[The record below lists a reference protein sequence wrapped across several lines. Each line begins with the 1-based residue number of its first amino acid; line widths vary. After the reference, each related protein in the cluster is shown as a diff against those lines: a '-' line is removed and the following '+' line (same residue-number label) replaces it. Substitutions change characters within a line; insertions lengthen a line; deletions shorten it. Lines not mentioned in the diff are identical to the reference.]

1 MPPKLPDVVDPVL
14 VTQKVVLGVFNGV
27 KTTELDN
34 LAAETAAYMST
45 THPGMFEILCRSF
58 ICFLRIL
65 NSSLWGSRCSNCD
78 IQSSERNEFFFF

>member
-1 MPPKLPDVVDPVL
+1 MPPRLPDVVDPVL

-45 THPGMFEILCRSF
+45 THPGMLEIL
-58 ICFLRIL
+58 
-65 NSSLWGSRCSNCD
+65 
-78 IQSSERNEFFFF
+78 